1 MSEVTGQVLAAPA
14 GWPDPPDPA
23 AWRGMAG
30 AIAEAVAPHTEAD
43 PVAVLA
49 QLLVGAGAIIGREA
63 WLQIEAFVDADPER
77 TYVR

>member
-43 PVAVLA
+43 PVAVPA
-49 QLLVGAGAIIGREA
+49 QLLVDAGANHRTGSVASDRGHPPP
-63 WLQIEAFVDADPER
+63 PE
-77 TYVR
+77 